1 MQKSSIQYILKL
13 SIPIFFANLAIP
25 MVGIIDTALMG
36 NLGSLSY
43 LSATSVAANLFSM
56 IFWSFG
62 FLRMGT
68 VGMVSQANGRND
80 YSEILNI
87 VVRNLLFVL
96 AISITIILLQNLILS
111 LSLKIFDLSEATRNL
126 YEQYFKIRVY
136 SAPGELTL
144 YIITGLFVGLQKTK
158 TSSLAVGFF
167 SILNILLS
175 IVLVTKFDLN
185 IKGVA
190 YGTLFSALITSI
202 IFLIYMFWYLS
213 KYTKITI
220 NFAQIFNLR
229 KIKNIFNINLNIFIR
244 TILLTFS
251 FLWFT
256 YLGTQ
261 IGEDFVA
268 ANAILINLVF
278 LSAFILDAYA
288 FSTEGIVGYSLGKKD
303 LNLFKNIVKNSFI
316 LSSISGLIISIIFF
330 FTNNLVINLMSDIDE
345 IRKLSSSYALWL
357 IILPVISSFCY
368 QFDGIFIGASQT
380 KELRNAMIFSV
391 FSYLLISILLI
402 KFLFNT
408 GIWIS
413 LCIFMIL
420 RAISL
425 FYYLDKIYLRFRKN

>member
-25 MVGIIDTALMG
+25 MVGIIDTTLMG

-345 IRKLSSSYALWL
+345 IRKLSSSYAVWL